1 MAKVIAVYDGHT
13 RKRLAYLQNA
23 YNISYT
29 KNTASL
35 WTGAFSLPY
44 TDPKT
49 KYCKSFNL
57 IELWDED
64 AGGKARYVGLF
75 RIMPQTEETLGTEA
89 NIEYQLEHVLSVLL
103 DDLMVGYHEVGNTG
117 VFTAESINYILSK
130 QSEQRWVLKECDY
143 EHQFLYGWQNENLL
157 SALLSIVQP
166 FEETDYYWDFDTQN
180 FPWGLSLKKD
190 RKRTCSGHSL

>member
-64 AGGKARYVGLF
+64 AGGEGPVCRVV
-75 RIMPQTEETLGTEA
+75 P
-89 NIEYQLEHVLSVLL
+89 
-103 DDLMVGYHEVGNTG
+103 YHAPNRGN
-117 VFTAESINYILSK
+117 
-130 QSEQRWVLKECDY
+130 
-143 EHQFLYGWQNENLL
+143 
-157 SALLSIVQP
+157 
-166 FEETDYYWDFDTQN
+166 
-180 FPWGLSLKKD
+180 PW
-190 RKRTCSGHSL
+190 H